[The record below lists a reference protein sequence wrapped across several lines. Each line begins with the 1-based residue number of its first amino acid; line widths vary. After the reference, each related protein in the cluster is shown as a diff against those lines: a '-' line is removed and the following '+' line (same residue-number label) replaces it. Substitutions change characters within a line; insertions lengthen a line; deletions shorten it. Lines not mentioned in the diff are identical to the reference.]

1 MSIYI
6 HYISATN
13 SSPVAVTVV
22 AAVVVSFLYPVSRL
36 VKTIVE
42 EKESKMREVLKI
54 MGLNDSIHQLAW
66 FIVSVLLFFWIA
78 ISSTLYIKSSFIRY
92 SNTGL
97 LFMYYLSF
105 SLSLVTMSFV
115 VSVFFSNAK
124 LSAIAAPVV
133 LVFAILPKFIF
144 FTYQTTEGVSAKI
157 AASLLSPV
165 AFGFG
170 ADILGTYV
178 VKSAPICCYGYT
190 HTYICVCFR

>member
-1 MSIYI
+1 M
-6 HYISATN
+6 
-13 SSPVAVTVV
+13 VAVVT
-22 AAVVVSFLYPVSRL
+22 FLYPMSRL
-36 VKTIVE
+36 VKSIVE
-42 EKESKMREVLKI
+42 EKETKMREVLKI

-66 FIVSVLLFFWIA
+66 LIVSVVVFFWIA
-78 ISSTLYIKSSFIRY
+78 VSSTLYVKATFLPYTDMGI
-92 SNTGL
+92 
-97 LFMYYLSF
+97 LFLFYFSF

-133 LVFAILPKFIF
+133 LVFAMLPKFIF

-170 ADILGTYV
+170 ADILG
-178 VKSAPICCYGYT
+178 
-190 HTYICVCFR
+190 